1 MTTHISP
8 PGRVLV
14 IDDDRLVGRMLVAHI
29 RAAGHEAKVTDDPEE
44 FLSLAESWRPTHV
57 FVDLVM
63 GDTDGLEMLTRL
75 AEMKCT
81 ASVVIQSGMGGRV
94 LEAARQFAEANGL
107 AYAGLLPKPFT
118 RDAVA
123 KVLAQ
128 SPHVA
133 EEESAVEGS
142 LLSGWSAEQFEDE
155 LRGAAANG
163 ALGVAF
169 QPKIGCTSGR
179 VAGFEALARW
189 THPTLGAIP
198 PLEYV
203 TRAESVGLIEVI
215 TDAVAK
221 QALTWFGQSRH
232 DTKERMAINVS
243 AAELSHR
250 TLDDRLR
257 AVCEATGVE
266 PRRVVLE
273 VTETAAIGDQ
283 TVSLEILTRLRLAGF
298 HLSIDDFG
306 TGYSSM
312 AQLASMPF
320 TEVKVDRSFVRNLGE
335 SLPAEVMVR
344 SMLQLGRGLGLECT
358 AEGVESQMAL
368 DVLTRMGC
376 DYAQGYH
383 IARPMPVEEIE
394 AWLGGCPA

>member
-44 FLSLAESWRPTHV
+44 FLALAEAWRPTHV

-63 GDTDGLEMLTRL
+63 GNTDGLEILTRL
-75 AEMKCT
+75 AEIKCP

-128 SPHVA
+128 SPHIV
-133 EEESAVEGS
+133 EETHTEGS
-142 LLSGWSAEQFEDE
+142 LLHAWSAEQFEDE

-163 ALGVAF
+163 DLAVAF

-189 THPTLGAIP
+189 THPVLGAIP

-203 TRAESVGLIEVI
+203 TRAETVGLIEVI
-215 TDAVAK
+215 TDTVAL

-257 AVCEATGVE
+257 AVCEAANVE

-320 TEVKVDRSFVRNLGE
+320 SEVKVDRSFVRNLGE

-358 AEGVESQMAL
+358 AEGVETQVAL

>member
-1 MTTHISP
+1 MTAGVST

-14 IDDDRLVGRMLVAHI
+14 IDDDRMVGRMLVAHI
-29 RAAGHEAKVTDDPEE
+29 RAAGFEAKVTDDPDE
-44 FLSLAESWRPTHV
+44 FIELVESWKPTHV

-63 GDTDGLEMLTRL
+63 GETDGLEMLSRL
-75 AEMKCT
+75 ARARCT

-94 LEAARQFAEANGL
+94 LDAARQFAEANGL

-128 SPHVA
+128 SPHIV
-133 EEESAVEGS
+133 EETHTEGS
-142 LLSGWSAEQFEDE
+142 LLHTWSAEQFEDE

-163 ALGVAF
+163 DLAVAF
-169 QPKIGCTSGR
+169 QPKIGCASGR

-189 THPTLGAIP
+189 THPVLGAIP

-203 TRAESVGLIEVI
+203 TRAETVGLIEVI
-215 TDAVAK
+215 TDTVAL

-257 AVCEATGVE
+257 VVCEAANVE

-320 TEVKVDRSFVRNLGE
+320 SEVKVDRSFVRNLGD

-358 AEGVESQMAL
+358 AEGVETQVAL

-394 AWLGGCPA
+394 AWLGDCPA

>member
-44 FLSLAESWRPTHV
+44 FLALAESWRPTHV

-63 GDTDGLEMLTRL
+63 GNTDGLEILTRL
-75 AEMKCT
+75 AEIKCP

-128 SPHVA
+128 SPHIVVEA
-133 EEESAVEGS
+133 QAEGS
-142 LLSGWSAEQFEDE
+142 LLHAWSAEQFEDE

-189 THPTLGAIP
+189 THPVLGAIP

-203 TRAESVGLIEVI
+203 TRAETVGLIEVI
-215 TDAVAK
+215 TDTVAL

-243 AAELSHR
+243 AAELAHR

-257 AVCEATGVE
+257 AVCETAGVE

-320 TEVKVDRSFVRNLGE
+320 SEVKVDRSFVRNLGE

-358 AEGVESQMAL
+358 AEGVETQMAL
-368 DVLTRMGC
+368 DVLSRMGC